1 MKQERLTH
9 EFVESFP
16 EELEQGTLYVSM
28 PYATVAHK
36 CCCGCGN
43 DVITPLSPTDW
54 KLIFD
59 GRKITLDPSIGNWS
73 FPCRSHYWIEG
84 GRVQW
89 SSQWSQKEIAAG
101 RVHDRFKK
109 EQYFGDRAPA
119 LENNS
124 RRETKGSATA
134 VITPSLWARLRKRL
148 GF

>member
-16 EELEQGTLYVSM
+16 EELEEGTLYVSM

-43 DVITPLSPTDW
+43 DVITPLTPTDW
-54 KLIFD
+54 KLMFD
-59 GRKITLDPSIGNWS
+59 GKKITLDPSIGNWN
-73 FPCRSHYWIEG
+73 FPCSSHYWIKG

-89 SSQWSQKEIAAG
+89 SSQWSQEEIAAG
-101 RVHDRFKK
+101 RAHDRSKK
-109 EQYFGDRAPA
+109 EQYFDDRDPA

-124 RRETKGSATA
+124 RLETKGSATA
-134 VITPSLWARLRKRL
+134 GITPNLWARLRKRL
-148 GF
+148 CF

>member
-1 MKQERLTH
+1 MKRERLTH

-16 EELEQGTLYVSM
+16 EELEEGTLYVSM

-59 GRKITLDPSIGNWS
+59 GRKITLDPSIGNWG
-73 FPCRSHYWIEG
+73 FPCKSHYWIKG

-89 SSQWSQKEIAAG
+89 SSQWSLEEIAAG
-101 RVHDRFKK
+101 RAHGRSKK
-109 EQYFGDRAPA
+109 EQYFGDRAPV
-119 LENNS
+119 LESNS
-124 RRETKGSATA
+124 RLETKGGAT
-134 VITPSLWARLRKRL
+134 VGITPNLWARLRKRL

>member
-16 EELEQGTLYVSM
+16 EELEEGTLYVSM

-43 DVITPLSPTDW
+43 NVITPLSPTDW
-54 KLIFD
+54 TLIFD

-73 FPCRSHYWIEG
+73 FPCRSHYWIKG

-89 SSQWSQKEIAAG
+89 SKQWSQEEIAAG
-101 RVHDRFKK
+101 RAHDRSQK
-109 EQYFGDRAPA
+109 EQYFGDRAPV
-119 LENNS
+119 LESNS
-124 RRETKGSATA
+124 RLETKDGATMG
-134 VITPSLWARLRKRL
+134 ITPNLWTRLRKRL